1 MKTTYKLAAAIS
13 FALFA
18 GNAAAAIDTGFGF
31 ATGDAKPGSLVFS
44 AVDDA
49 TKQTFIL
56 NLGLATTSGVSGL
69 NYADFAGNKPGAAGF
84 STVLSDA
91 LTANG
96 GKLVWNLSSYS
107 QFGSFISNVANLRWS
122 VLAGYEK
129 DNVAGSNYDKLG
141 VEPGFDGL
149 YTDTYNTQ
157 WGALVT
163 APGVGSLNPNG
174 NAELET
180 NPSETGTTGAYLA
193 AVNAKIAAEG
203 EDADVASLDP
213 VNGVAFY
220 DTKVD
225 GWQGALLSGVPT
237 KNGAGEYDFIWATN
251 PFADGKNQFASLGKF
266 VLGTDNTL
274 TFSTQVAA
282 VPVPGAVWLFGSA
295 LAGLLGVSRRKAG
308 GLAV

>member
-56 NLGLATTSGVSGL
+56 NLGLATTTGVSGL

-84 STVLSDA
+84 STLLSDA
-91 LTANG
+91 LAANG

-141 VEPGFDGL
+141 VEPGFEGL
-149 YTDTYNTQ
+149 YADAYSTQ

-163 APGVGSLNPNG
+163 APGVGSLNPSG
-174 NAELET
+174 TAALEL

-251 PFADGKNQFASLGKF
+251 PFADGKNQFTSLGKF
-266 VLGTDNTL
+266 ILGTDNTL
-274 TFSTQVAA
+274 TFSSPVAA

-295 LAGLLGVSRRKAG
+295 LAGLLGVTRRKTGA
-308 GLAV
+308 LAV